1 MFSCGVFGELLYRIE
16 TNQIQSYL
24 AQKAHMKI
32 GSRLLPRTEFSRAT
46 LRKQRFFQEEI
57 MSSIR
62 FPCKKY
68 LSCYEPNRKP
78 PSPRRATTPPI
89 RLAVPSPYAP
99 PVPTRSRPLAI
110 RSRRGRARCL
120 AAGPPGS
127 RRRAAWPCA
136 PLVPRRGMVPLP
148 LPRVRMTGRRALRG
162 YGGRTETP
170 PAKLSACATDHGAGA
185 AARARMRGGF

>member
-68 LSCYEPNRKP
+68 LSCYEPSRKP
-78 PSPRRATTPPI
+78 PSPRHVPPHSPCGPVALRPTRA
-89 RLAVPSPYAP
+89 
-99 PVPTRSRPLAI
+99 PVPGPVAGPVARSRC
-110 RSRRGRARCL
+110 GRARC
-120 AAGPPGS
+120 PH
-127 RRRAAWPCA
+127 RAAA
-136 PLVPRRGMVPLP
+136 
-148 LPRVRMTGRRALRG
+148 
-162 YGGRTETP
+162 P
-170 PAKLSACATDHGAGA
+170 PARCAAWHRAPRQCLV
-185 AARARMRGGF
+185 ARFRGRAHRSCPVAVWCRCLCRG